1 MTRISRMLVGAAV
14 GRVPRASDLVISG
27 PPGLKFILEPEEEEP
42 PGLPPKFGRRGRL
55 LVAIAG
61 LVARVQSGPVKKLRC
76 FLPFLVILRTK

>member
-1 MTRISRMLVGAAV
+1 MLVGAAV

-27 PPGLKFILEPEEEEP
+27 PPGLKFILEPEEEL